1 MILWFAGVS
10 FVFVWW
16 VFRSPALD
24 YRLVML
30 GSILPVGEVVLGG
43 PRILHTLLGP
53 VALLV
58 LVMLAT
64 QKRRLVRRR
73 WIGIP
78 IGMLMHLVLD
88 GIWARA
94 QVFWWPFFGTD
105 FGDGG
110 LPELGHSARASPSCS
125 SSSAWPAWRGPG
137 SAFGFSDRATRDRFL
152 RTGHLNRLV
161 EQPPSC

>member
-30 GSILPVGEVVLGG
+30 GAVLPVGEFFLGG
-43 PRILHTLLGP
+43 PRVLHALLAP
-53 VALLV
+53 VALLGI
-58 LVMLAT
+58 LMLAT

-78 IGMLMHLVLD
+78 IGMMMHLVLD
-88 GIWARA
+88 GIWARPE
-94 QVFWWPFFGTD
+94 VFWWPFFGLD
-105 FGDGG
+105 FGTEG
-110 LPELGHSARASPSCS
+110 LPELGHPIAVTLLFEFVGLGCLV
-125 SSSAWPAWRGPG
+125 WAWR
-137 SAFGFSDRATRDRFL
+137 AFDFSNPQIRERFL
-152 RTGHLNRLV
+152 RTGQLSRSV
-161 EQPPSC
+161 SKPPTC

>member
-43 PRILHTLLGP
+43 PRLLHTLVGP

-58 LVMLAT
+58 VLMLAT
-64 QKRRLVRRR
+64 QRRRLVRRR
-73 WIGIP
+73 WIGLL
-78 IGMLMHLVLD
+78 IGLLMHLALD

-94 QVFWWPFFGTD
+94 DVFWWPFFGTD
-105 FGDGG
+105 FGTEG
-110 LPELGHSARASPSCS
+110 LPELSHPVGLVILFEVVGLACL
-125 SSSAWPAWRGPG
+125 AWAWR
-137 SAFGFSDRATRDRFL
+137 SFGFSDKATRDRFV
-152 RTGHLNRLV
+152 RTGHLDRTV
-161 EQPPSC
+161 TQPPTC

>member
-30 GSILPVGEVVLGG
+30 GSILPVGEIFLGG
-43 PRILHTLLGP
+43 PRWLHTLLAP
-53 VALLV
+53 VALLAV
-58 LVMLAT
+58 LMLAT

-88 GIWARA
+88 GIWARPKA
-94 QVFWWPFFGTD
+94 FWWPFLGTT
-105 FGDGG
+105 FPSGG
-110 LPELGHSARASPSCS
+110 LPEFEHPVAVTILLELIGLACLVWS
-125 SSSAWPAWRGPG
+125 WR
-137 SAFGFSDRATRDRFL
+137 AFGMSDSPTRDRFL
-152 RTGHLNRLV
+152 RTGQLARSVPN
-161 EQPPSC
+161 PPSC

>member
-43 PRILHTLLGP
+43 PRLMHTLLGP

-58 LVMLAT
+58 LIMLAT

-94 QVFWWPFFGTD
+94 HVFWWPFLGTD
-105 FGDGG
+105 FGSGG
-110 LPELGHSARASPSCS
+110 LPELGHSFGLTVLFELAGLVCLVW
-125 SSSAWPAWRGPG
+125 AWK
-137 SAFGFSDRATRDRFL
+137 AFDFSDKATRERFL

>member
-30 GSILPVGEVVLGG
+30 GAVLPVGEFFLGCPRVL
-43 PRILHTLLGP
+43 HALLAP
-53 VALLV
+53 VALLGI
-58 LVMLAT
+58 LMLAT

-78 IGMLMHLVLD
+78 IGMMMHLVLD
-88 GIWARA
+88 GIWARPE
-94 QVFWWPFFGTD
+94 VFWWPFFGLD
-105 FGDGG
+105 FGNEG
-110 LPELGHSARASPSCS
+110 LPELGHPIAVTLLFEFVGLGCLV
-125 SSSAWPAWRGPG
+125 WAWR
-137 SAFGFSDRATRDRFL
+137 AFDFSNPQIRERFL
-152 RTGHLNRLV
+152 RTGQLSRSV
-161 EQPPSC
+161 PKPPTC

>member
-43 PRILHTLLGP
+43 PRVLHTLLAA
-53 VALLV
+53 VALMGI
-58 LVMLAT
+58 VMLAT

-78 IGMLMHLVLD
+78 IGMMMHIALD

-94 QVFWWPFFGTD
+94 DVFWWPFFGLD

-110 LPELGHSARASPSCS
+110 LPELGHSLGLTVLFELVGLACLV
-125 SSSAWPAWRGPG
+125 WAWR
-137 SAFGFSDRATRDRFL
+137 AFDFADKPTRDRFL

>member
-16 VFRSPALD
+16 VFKSPALD

-30 GSILPVGEVVLGG
+30 GAVLPVGEVVLGG
-43 PRILHTLLGP
+43 PRLLHTLLAP

-58 LVMLAT
+58 VVMLAT

-73 WIGIP
+73 WIGLP
-78 IGMLMHLVLD
+78 IGLLMHIALD

-94 QVFWWPFFGTD
+94 DVFWWPFLGTS

-110 LPELGHSARASPSCS
+110 LPELERPIAVIIVLEAIGAACLL
-125 SSSAWPAWRGPG
+125 WAWR
-137 SAFGFSDRATRDRFL
+137 SFGFDRPDARERFI
-152 RTGHLNRLV
+152 RTGQLARSV
-161 EQPPSC
+161 EQPPTC

>member
-30 GSILPVGEVVLGG
+30 GSVLPVGEVLLGG
-43 PRILHTLLGP
+43 PRVLHTLLAA
-53 VALLV
+53 VALLA

-73 WIGIP
+73 WIGLP
-78 IGMLMHLVLD
+78 IGLLMHLVLD
-88 GIWARA
+88 GIWSRA
-94 QVFWWPFFGTD
+94 EVFWWPLFGWS
-105 FGDGG
+105 FGDQG
-110 LPELGHSARASPSCS
+110 LPELGRPVGLIVVLEIVGAACL
-125 SSSAWPAWRGPG
+125 AWVWRTFDLDQPAVRQ
-137 SAFGFSDRATRDRFL
+137 RFL
-152 RTGHLNRLV
+152 RTGQLERTV
-161 EQPPSC
+161 EQPPTC

>member
-30 GSILPVGEVVLGG
+30 GSILPVGEVVFGG
-43 PRILHTLLGP
+43 PRWLHTLVAP
-53 VALLV
+53 VALLAI
-58 LVMLAT
+58 LMLAT
-64 QKRRLVRRR
+64 QRRRLVRRR

-88 GIWARA
+88 GVWARPK
-94 QVFWWPFFGTD
+94 VFWWPFLGTA
-105 FGDGG
+105 FPGGG
-110 LPELGHSARASPSCS
+110 LPELEHPIVLTVVLEVIGAGCLV
-125 SSSAWPAWRGPG
+125 WAWR
-137 SAFGFSDRATRDRFL
+137 AFGLSDRATRDRFL
-152 RTGHLNRLV
+152 RTGQLSRSV
-161 EQPPSC
+161 VSPPSC

>member
-43 PRILHTLLGP
+43 PRVLHTLLGA
-53 VALLV
+53 VALMV
-58 LVMLAT
+58 LIMLAT

-94 QVFWWPFFGTD
+94 QVFWWPFLGVD
-105 FGDGG
+105 FGSGQ
-110 LPELGHSARASPSCS
+110 LPEIEHPLGLTLVFELVGLACL
-125 SSSAWPAWRGPG
+125 AWAWRTFDFADKGV
-137 SAFGFSDRATRDRFL
+137 RDRFL
-152 RTGHLNRLV
+152 RTGHLTRVV
-161 EQPPSC
+161 EQPPTC